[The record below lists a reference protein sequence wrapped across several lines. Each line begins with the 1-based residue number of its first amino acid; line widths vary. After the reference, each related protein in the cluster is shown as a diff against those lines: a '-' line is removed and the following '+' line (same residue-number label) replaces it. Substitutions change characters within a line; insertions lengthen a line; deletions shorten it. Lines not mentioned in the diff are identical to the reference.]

1 MLTLRDS
8 LNSSSAR
15 PLRVRRRRDLVA
27 RRHHYQ
33 GRSYWIV
40 KEPLG
45 LRYFRFHEEEYSL
58 LMMLDGRTSLDEL
71 KSRFETQFRPQKIT
85 LEELQQFIGMLHRS
99 GLVTA
104 DAPGQDV
111 QLLKRRRKQKR
122 RQLLAKAANLLSI
135 RFRGFD
141 PERLLNAIYPKVR
154 WFFSVWTVAI
164 CLCLGL
170 AALML
175 VTVEFHEFRSRLPG
189 FHDFFN
195 FRNAFWLA
203 ITLGVTK
210 VLHEFGHGLSCKHFG
225 GECHEMGV
233 MLLVLTPCLYCD
245 VSDSWLLPS
254 KWRRAAIGAAG
265 MYVELVLASLAT
277 FIWWFTEPGL
287 LHYTCLNIM
296 FVCSVSTILFNINP
310 LLRYDGYY
318 ILSDLFEIPNLRQKA
333 DQLLHRKLGQ
343 WLLGIEPSEDP
354 FLPQQRPWLFA
365 AYSVAAAVYRWF
377 VLAAI
382 LWFLYQF
389 FKPMGLESI
398 GATFA
403 LVSLASLVGMPL
415 YKLGRF
421 FYIPGRIEQVKK
433 PRMYASLAVLT
444 AVAAACFL
452 IPLPQSVLCPLEIQP
467 RDAQPVYVAVSDGGR
482 LAEMLVRP
490 GERVQKG
497 QPLARLENLALEDEL
512 LRLEGLCAQFRRKLA
527 ALRLERHRNPAAG
540 GEIPQVEEALASLE
554 RQLAQRQEEHRRLI
568 PTAPCD
574 GFILPPPERSAPPAG
589 ETDARSWSGSPFD
602 VVNLGAHLDE
612 GTLLGYV
619 GDPRS
624 FTAMILLDQ
633 TQVELARAVAQQRGG
648 PVVDIKL
655 EHLPGR
661 TWRSEIDTIGTS
673 EIKSCPGRLSAKA
686 GGPIVTTTDAATGT
700 EKPRT
705 PLFPAGAPLDDPAGE
720 IRLGL
725 RGEARV
731 YLSWEP
737 LGYRMLRW
745 LYHTFRFEL

>member
-15 PLRVRRRRDLVA
+15 PLRVRRRRDLIA

-33 GRSYWIV
+33 GRSYWII
-40 KEPLG
+40 KELLG

-58 LMMLDGRTSLDEL
+58 LMMLDGRTSLDEM
-71 KSRFETQFRPQKIT
+71 KSRFEAQFRPQKIT

-154 WFFSVWTVAI
+154 WFFSVWAVAF

-170 AALML
+170 AALLL

-195 FRNAFWLA
+195 FRNALWLA
-203 ITLGVTK
+203 LTLGVTK

-287 LHYTCLNIM
+287 LHYTCLNVM

-318 ILSDLFEIPNLRQKA
+318 ILSDLVEIPNLRQKA

-343 WLLGIEPSEDP
+343 WLLGIEPPEDP

-365 AYSVAAAVYRWF
+365 GYSMAAAVYRWF

-433 PRMYASLAVLT
+433 PRMYASLAVL
-444 AVAAACFL
+444 AALAAACFL

-482 LAEMLVRP
+482 LVEMLVRP
-490 GERVQKG
+490 GDSVQKG

-512 LRLEGLCAQFRRKLA
+512 LRLEGLCSQFRRKLA
-527 ALRLERHRNPAAG
+527 ALRIERHRNPAAG
-540 GEIPQVEEALASLE
+540 AEISQVEEALASLE
-554 RQLAQRQEEHRRLI
+554 RQLAQKQEEHRRLI
-568 PTAPCD
+568 PTAPSD
-574 GFILPPPERSAPPAG
+574 GVILPPPERPEPPTG
-589 ETDARSWSGSPFD
+589 EADAKGWSGSPFD
-602 VVNLGAHLDE
+602 AFNQGAHLDE
-612 GTLLGYV
+612 GTLLAYV
-619 GDPRS
+619 GDPRA
-624 FTAMILLDQ
+624 FTAMILLEQ
-633 TQVELARAVAQQRGG
+633 TQVELARAVAQRSGG
-648 PVVDIKL
+648 PVVDIRL

-661 TWRSEIDTIGTS
+661 TWRSTIDTIGAS

-686 GGPIVTTTDAATGT
+686 GGPIVTTTDAATGM

-705 PLFPAGAPLDDPAGE
+705 PLFPAGAPLDDPTGE
-720 IRLGL
+720 LRLGL

-731 YLSWEP
+731 YLAWEP
-737 LGYRMLRW
+737 VGYRVLRW

>member
-45 LRYFRFHEEEYSL
+45 LRYFRFHEEEYAL
-58 LMMLDGRTSLDEL
+58 LMMLDGQTSLDEL
-71 KSRFETQFRPQKIT
+71 KSRFEAQFRPQKIT
-85 LEELQQFIGMLHRS
+85 REELQQFIGMLHRS

-141 PERLLNAIYPKVR
+141 PERLLSALYPKVR

-170 AALML
+170 AALLL

-195 FRNAFWLA
+195 FRNALWLA
-203 ITLGVTK
+203 LTLGITK

-287 LHYTCLNIM
+287 LHYTGLNIM

-318 ILSDLFEIPNLRQKA
+318 ILSDLIEIPNLRQKA

-343 WLLGIEPSEDP
+343 WLLGIEPPDDP

-365 AYSVAAAVYRWF
+365 GYSVAAAVYRWF

-433 PRMYASLAVLT
+433 PRMYASLAVL
-444 AVAAACFL
+444 AALAAAFFL

-482 LAEMLVRP
+482 LVEMLVRP
-490 GERVQKG
+490 GEHVQKG

-554 RQLAQRQEEHRRLI
+554 RQLAQRQEEHRRLT

-574 GFILPPPERSAPPAG
+574 GFILPPPERPAPPAG
-589 ETDARSWSGSPFD
+589 ETDAKSWSGSPFD
-602 VVNLGAHLDE
+602 NFNLGAHLDE

-619 GDPRS
+619 GDPRR
-624 FTAMILLDQ
+624 FTAMILLEQ
-633 TQVELARAVAQQRGG
+633 TQVELARAVAQRQGG

-661 TWRSEIDTIGTS
+661 TWRSKIDTIGTS
-673 EIKSCPGRLSAKA
+673 EVKACPGRLSAKA
-686 GGPIVTTTDAATGT
+686 GGPIVTTTDAATGA

-705 PLFPAGAPLDDPAGE
+705 PLFPAGAPLDDPNE
-720 IRLGL
+720 ELRLGL

-731 YLSWEP
+731 YLAWEP
-737 LGYRMLRW
+737 LGFRVLRW

>member
-45 LRYFRFHEEEYSL
+45 LRYFRFHEEEYAL
-58 LMMLDGRTSLDEL
+58 LMMLDGQTSLDEL
-71 KSRFETQFRPQKIT
+71 KSRFEAQFRPQKIT

-141 PERLLNAIYPKVR
+141 PERLLSALYPKVR

-170 AALML
+170 AALLL

-195 FRNAFWLA
+195 FRNALWLA
-203 ITLGVTK
+203 LTLGITK

-287 LHYTCLNIM
+287 LHYTGLNIM

-318 ILSDLFEIPNLRQKA
+318 ILSDLIEIPNLRQKA

-343 WLLGIEPSEDP
+343 WLLGIEPPDDP

-365 AYSVAAAVYRWF
+365 GYSVAAAVYRWF

-433 PRMYASLAVLT
+433 PRMYASLAVL
-444 AVAAACFL
+444 AALAAAFFL

-482 LAEMLVRP
+482 LVEMLVRP
-490 GERVQKG
+490 GELVQKG

-554 RQLAQRQEEHRRLI
+554 RQLAQRQEEHRRLT

-574 GFILPPPERSAPPAG
+574 GFILPPPERPAPPAG
-589 ETDARSWSGSPFD
+589 ETDAKSWSGSPFD
-602 VVNLGAHLDE
+602 NFNLGAHLDE

-619 GDPRS
+619 GDPRR
-624 FTAMILLDQ
+624 FTAMILLEQ
-633 TQVELARAVAQQRGG
+633 TQVELARAVAQRQGG

-661 TWRSEIDTIGTS
+661 TWRSKIDTIGTS
-673 EIKSCPGRLSAKA
+673 EVKACPGRLSAKA
-686 GGPIVTTTDAATGT
+686 GGPIVTTTDAATGA

-705 PLFPAGAPLDDPAGE
+705 PLFPAGAPLDDPNE
-720 IRLGL
+720 ELRLGL

-731 YLSWEP
+731 YLAWEP
-737 LGYRMLRW
+737 LGFRVLRW